1 MTGIFFACAGPPI
14 VVLGLVAGENVTQ
27 PSSIKGPKTS
37 ENGMQMRNTRRQ
49 AFPRPKGNSS
59 PLHSDCLR
67 IGLTTTRDEWSADI
81 GVNASP
87 SSFLLASLNDNY
99 GSCNRACAVRIV
111 AVW

>member
-1 MTGIFFACAGPPI
+1 MLAHRLLF
-14 VVLGLVAGENVTQ
+14 LVRLLAQNVTQ

-67 IGLTTTRDEWSADI
+67 IGLTTTHDEWSADI

-99 GSCNRACAVRIV
+99 GSCNRAAPVRIV